1 MKITDIIDFSRTHGE
16 IIAQL
21 SDKSAVDVKPWSQ
34 MIQLYEPSLHRIMT
48 DNAGRQ
54 GRETDDGHYEPPSRI
69 ALPMERLLVNRIKDF
84 MFSIPV
90 QRNYYA
96 GNLDP
101 DRFNEIKL
109 AMEAIYKTVRID
121 AQNLKRAEAYFASCE
136 MATMWYL
143 QPKPNNL
150 YGFPSQYK
158 LRCKTYSPMDGV
170 ELYPLFD
177 EYDDLIAMSFSYT
190 KAVGK
195 RKITYFE
202 TFTAE
207 NHFVWFQDGGEWV
220 RVENEAAEVNSIG
233 KIPVAYASRPEPFYY
248 PVVGLRDEIEYA
260 LSRNSDV
267 VAYNAAPMVMV
278 AGEIEEDNERKGNA
292 RRFVKVENGGSVEY
306 VSWSQS
312 IDATK
317 YHIETMLSQ
326 ICKITQMPDI
336 SAEKMAALGNIGYDA
351 RKTIF
356 TDAHMK
362 VGDEAGPI
370 IEFLER
376 ECNVVKAFLA
386 QLRPDWATDLE
397 SIEVEQVITPYI
409 QEDETARIE
418 RLQKA
423 NGGKP
428 VMSQLESIRQ
438 AGYSDDPEETLNQIA
453 EEDSLTKSAMQ
464 NDLFSQYS

>member
-1 MKITDIIDFSRTHGE
+1 
-16 IIAQL
+16 
-21 SDKSAVDVKPWSQ
+21 
-34 MIQLYEPSLHRIMT
+34 
-48 DNAGRQ
+48 
-54 GRETDDGHYEPPSRI
+54 
-69 ALPMERLLVNRIKDF
+69 
-84 MFSIPV
+84 
-90 QRNYYA
+90 
-96 GNLDP
+96 
-101 DRFNEIKL
+101 
-109 AMEAIYKTVRID
+109 
-121 AQNLKRAEAYFASCE
+121 
-136 MATMWYL
+136 
-143 QPKPNNL
+143 
-150 YGFPSQYK
+150 
-158 LRCKTYSPMDGV
+158 
-170 ELYPLFD
+170 
-177 EYDDLIAMSFSYT
+177 
-190 KAVGK
+190 
-195 RKITYFE
+195 
-202 TFTAE
+202 
-207 NHFVWFQDGGEWV
+207 
-220 RVENEAAEVNSIG
+220 
-233 KIPVAYASRPEPFYY
+233 
-248 PVVGLRDEIEYA
+248 
-260 LSRNSDV
+260 
-267 VAYNAAPMVMV
+267 MV